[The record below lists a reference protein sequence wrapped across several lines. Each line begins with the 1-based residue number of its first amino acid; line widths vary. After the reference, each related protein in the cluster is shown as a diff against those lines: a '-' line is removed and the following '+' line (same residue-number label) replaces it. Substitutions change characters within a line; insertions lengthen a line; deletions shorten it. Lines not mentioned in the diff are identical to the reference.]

1 MCHLLLGLPLLALP
15 VFWLLPFTAALPVY
29 VTASAVSL
37 VVYVCA
43 MKAMRTPRMN
53 GAEALIGATGRIVGL
68 GNRIATLQLHGE
80 LWSVDAPGGQFAIG
94 DEAIVTGID
103 GLRLIARRRGR
114 GS

>member
-1 MCHLLLGLPLLALP
+1 MCHFLLGLPLLALP
-15 VFWLLPFTAALPVY
+15 VFWLLPFAAALPVY

-37 VVYVCA
+37 VVYVHA
-43 MKAMRTPRMN
+43 TRAMRTPRMN

-68 GNRIATLQLHGE
+68 GNRTATLRLHGE
-80 LWSVDAPGGQFAIG
+80 MWSVDAQSGQFAIG

-103 GLRLIARRRGR
+103 GLRLRARRRGA